1 MSHFVYIYRDTSGKV
16 CYIGY
21 GQSSEAAFERM
32 SETYNKRLR
41 ELVNSK
47 SLTLEIAGPYD
58 SQDTALAVESALIS
72 AIVPAVNNERGEMIH
87 RFRPMGVPPQY
98 APRFAMAPL
107 GRDDLIAILDAE
119 NSPSFLCVHVA
130 DIDFVGADGI
140 ARRGCD
146 PSHPPTDDEIVN
158 RVKRFWLLETRLA
171 DWRRHPMQSP
181 AILLAIHGDIDNQFV
196 FASLAT
202 DRANW
207 DEAARDVEDE
217 TRYEVPVKPA
227 RGLDVAALRGRRI
240 SRKAGLKFNADGVK
254 MFP

>member
-1 MSHFVYIYRDTSGKV
+1 MSHFVYIYRDASGKA

-21 GQSSEAAFERM
+21 GQSSEQAFENM
-32 SETYNKRLR
+32 AETYNKRLR
-41 ELVNSK
+41 ELTNSK

-58 SQDTALAVESALIS
+58 SQATALAVESALLS
-72 AIVPAVNNERGEMIH
+72 AIMPGTNSAGGQTIY
-87 RFRPMGVPPQY
+87 RFRPVGVPPQY
-98 APRFAMAPL
+98 AERVAMAPL

-119 NSPSFLCVHVA
+119 NSPSFLCVHVT

-158 RVKRFWLLETRLA
+158 RVKRFWLLETKLA

-181 AILLAIHGDIDNQFV
+181 AILLGIHGDLDNQFV
-196 FASLAT
+196 FAALAT
-202 DRANW
+202 DRDNW
-207 DEAARDVEDE
+207 DTAARDVEDE

-227 RGLDVAALRGRRI
+227 IGLDVAALRGRRI
-240 SRKAGLKFNADGVK
+240 SRKAGLKFNADGVR